1 MQARWLAGVVIA
13 VAAQL
18 AMAAGARAQPA
29 GFPLVSGD
37 PLTAFRT
44 STSRATAAV
53 VDVDGPGFSRAIR
66 VDVTSPGQTW
76 DVELGTRLS
85 RAVNR
90 GEVAYVQFQARAIR
104 PVDATDEA
112 YFTVYAQ
119 KAAAN
124 YDKSLYESVAVGRDW
139 QAFTLPFAWG
149 AGYAANQ
156 ASFVFGLGGNAQTVE
171 IGGIAV
177 VGFGPGVTLD
187 MLPPAQFTYGGRAAD
202 DPWRAEAAA
211 RIDAIRKGDLV
222 VEVIDDRDDEAIDDA
237 EVHVDE
243 RRHAFPFGS
252 ALVASR
258 LTAGPPPEGQPD
270 ENAAY
275 RFLVERLFNAGS
287 LENDTKWPPWE
298 GDWGPGFNQPQTLA
312 ALDWMRGRGMR
323 IRGHVLVWPGWNNL
337 PQSVVRLRGTRDAA
351 TAIPPLVLAHIDD
364 LTRRTADWMSEW
376 DVINEP
382 YANHDLMDLAGN
394 GLMVDWFVRARENLP
409 SAGLVLND
417 YDILERHGS
426 DRAHQDHFEATARFL
441 IDGGAP
447 ITGLGIQGHFGAS
460 PTSMATVKRVLD
472 RYAALGLSIRITE
485 FDVNTADEALQ
496 ADYTRDFLTMI
507 FSHPAVSGF
516 QMWGFWEGAHWLPRG
531 AMYRRDFSEKPNG
544 EVFRVLTQEIWRTHA
559 AGRTDRDGRFATRA
573 FYGSYDVTVTSKG
586 QTRVV
591 TVDHQPGDRPTIVRV
606 EF

>member
-1 MQARWLAGVVIA
+1 MGRRWLGALA
-13 VAAQL
+13 VAVTLLGAVT
-18 AMAAGARAQPA
+18 ARAQPS
-29 GFPLVSGD
+29 GFSLVSGD
-37 PLTAFRT
+37 PLTAFRV
-44 STSRATAAV
+44 STPRATSAI
-53 VDVDGPGFSRAIR
+53 VDVEGPGFSRAIR
-66 VDVTSPGQTW
+66 VDVTQPGQTW

-85 RAVNR
+85 RAVAR
-90 GEVAYVQFQARAIR
+90 GEVAYLAFQARAIR
-104 PVDATDEA
+104 PAGDAAEA

-119 KAAAN
+119 RASPD
-124 YDKSLYESVAVGRDW
+124 YDKSLYESVAVGPDW
-139 QAFTLPFAWG
+139 QAFTLPFTWG
-149 AGYAANQ
+149 AAYAANQ
-156 ASFVFGLGGNAQTVE
+156 ASFVFGLGGHAQAVE
-171 IGGIAV
+171 IGAIAV
-177 VGFGPGVTLD
+177 VGFGPGVTID

-202 DPWRAEAAA
+202 DPWRAEAAT
-211 RIDAIRKGDLV
+211 RIEALRTGDLV
-222 VEVIDDRDDEAIDDA
+222 VEVIDDRHDEAVEDA
-237 EVHVDE
+237 DVRVEQ
-243 RRHAFPFGS
+243 RRHAFPFGA
-252 ALVASR
+252 ALVAQR

-298 GDWGPGFNQPQTLA
+298 GDWGPAFNQPQTLA

-337 PQSVVRLRGTRDAA
+337 PQSVVRLRGTPDAA
-351 TAIPPLVLAHIDD
+351 TTIPPLVRAHIDD
-364 LTRRTADWMSEW
+364 LTRRTADYMTEW

-394 GLMVDWFVRARENLP
+394 GLMVDWFARARENLP
-409 SAGLVLND
+409 AAGLVLND
-417 YDILERHGS
+417 YDILERHGAE
-426 DRAHQDHFEATARFL
+426 RAHQDHFEATARFL
-441 IDGGAP
+441 IDAGAP

-472 RYAALGLSIRITE
+472 RYAALGLTIRITE

-496 ADYTRDFLTMI
+496 ADYTRDFLTMV
-507 FSHPAVSGF
+507 FSHPAVTGF

-544 EVFRVLTQEIWRTHA
+544 EAFRHLVQEVWRTNA
-559 AGRTDRDGRFATRA
+559 SGRTDDDGRFAARA
-573 FYGSYDVTVTSKG
+573 FYGRYDVTVTWRG

-591 TVDHQPGDRPTIVRV
+591 SVDHRPGDRPTMVRV